1 MFGGKAMELRAL
13 RYFLAI
19 AGEGSISGA
28 AAYLNL
34 TQPTLS
40 RQLLELEA
48 ELGAKLMIRGG
59 RKVTLTEKGRLFRNR
74 ALEIVELADRTARE
88 FVASDEGVSGEIHI
102 GGGETEAMRLIAE
115 AAVDFRTLHPQV
127 RYHLFSGNAVD
138 VTERLDKG
146 LLNFGVMIGPADL
159 ENYDSLRLPV
169 LDVWGIL
176 MRKDSPL
183 ASLDAIKPEDLRDM
197 PLIGSRQ
204 RLISG
209 ELADWIGRDFEEL
222 NIAATYNLIFNVTFL
237 VEEGMGYAFCLDK
250 LVNTANSNLC
260 FKPLEPRLASHWDIV
275 WKKYQ
280 VLSKPVETFLSYL
293 HKKFER

>member
-1 MFGGKAMELRAL
+1 MELRVL

-19 AGEGSISGA
+19 ADEESISGA

-40 RQLLELEA
+40 RQLLDLEE
-48 ELGAKLMIRGG
+48 ELGAKLMVRG

-88 FVASDEGVSGEIHI
+88 FAASEECVSGEIHI
-102 GGGETEAMRLIAE
+102 GGGETDVMRLIAK
-115 AAVDFRTLHPQV
+115 AATDFRKAHPQV
-127 RYHLFSGNAVD
+127 RYHLFSGNAED

-146 LLNFGVMIGPADL
+146 LLNFGVILGPANL
-159 ENYDSLRLPV
+159 ENYNSLRLPIV
-169 LDVWGIL
+169 DAWGIL

-183 ASLDAIKPEDLRDM
+183 ASLDAIRPRDLRDA
-197 PLIGSRQ
+197 PIIGSRQ

-209 ELADWIGRDFEEL
+209 ELANWIGRDFEEL
-222 NIAATYNLIFNVTFL
+222 NIVATYNLIFNVTL
-237 VEEGMGYAFCLDK
+237 MVEEGMGYAFCLEK
-250 LVNTANSNLC
+250 LVNTANSILC
-260 FKPLEPRLASHWDIV
+260 FKPLEPCLESHWDIV

-280 VLSKPVETFLSYL
+280 VFSRPVEKFISYL
-293 HKKFER
+293 QEEFKQ